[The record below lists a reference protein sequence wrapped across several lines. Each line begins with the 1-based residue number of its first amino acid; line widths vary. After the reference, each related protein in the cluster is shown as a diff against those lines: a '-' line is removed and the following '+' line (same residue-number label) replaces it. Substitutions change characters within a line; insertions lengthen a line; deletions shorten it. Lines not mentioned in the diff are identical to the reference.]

1 MLLVRL
7 IGADT
12 RALVCQVAPAAP
24 MASAGSTQPLL
35 DGLNADANERFEA
48 FLRSDERRNARE
60 LRDGEDEVHIPV
72 PEEGVDYGGAEYVP
86 NVTMLTDFQPDPQE
100 VL

>member
-1 MLLVRL
+1 
-7 IGADT
+7 
-12 RALVCQVAPAAP
+12 